1 MVCALA
7 VGFVSE
13 QLRNSKVGRAWE
25 AIREDEDVA
34 QGMGIN
40 TVHYKLLAFGMG
52 AAIGG
57 LGGAIRTSHFSA
69 VTPADFQLIVSI
81 NVLAVV
87 IIGGMGS
94 VRGVPACPS
103 WPVSRR
109 YSATSRSDRSS
120 TVA

>member
-1 MVCALA
+1 M
-7 VGFVSE
+7 
-13 QLRNSKVGRAWE
+13 GRAWE

-81 NVLAVV
+81 NVLAIV

-94 VRGVPACPS
+94 VRGVVLGAFPRPG
-103 WPVSRR
+103 SRK